1 MLYAVT
7 AFRPMNRVNSECK
20 TNLKTKLPWQP
31 LTMTITP
38 FYERASLVLS
48 EQKIQI
54 EAYESSGVPPVFLFT
69 SLGLVIAFGLLPVIS
84 RKRQVARNTRSID
97 DTAFMDE
104 VFEEKIT
111 NVEELNSMYDDKGAI
126 GRYTKD

>member
-20 TNLKTKLPWQP
+20 TNLKTKLPRQP